1 MRRLL
6 IGPLAAL
13 AASASILVGSATVAS
28 ASHTVRLG
36 DTATLT
42 AKGAGVLVPVEVTCA
57 GFGFPPPPF
66 PPFPGGSN
74 SVTVQVNQRS
84 GNRIAQ
90 GFGSA
95 NVTCDGTPHTVDVLV
110 TAQQAPFKHGT
121 ALATASMFVCDFG
134 GCHTATDSHD
144 IQITK

>member
-13 AASASILVGSATVAS
+13 AASASILIGSATVAS
-28 ASHTVRLG
+28 ATHTVRVG

-42 AKGAGVLVPVEVTCA
+42 AKGAGVLVPVDVTCT

-74 SVTVQVNQRS
+74 SVSVQLTQRS

-95 NVTCDGTPHTVDVLV
+95 AVTCDGIPHTVDVLV
-110 TAQQAPFKHGT
+110 TASQAPFKHGS
-121 ALATASMFVCDFG
+121 ALATASMFLCDFS
-134 GCHTATDSHD
+134 GCHGASDSRD
-144 IQITK
+144 ITVTK

>member
-28 ASHTVRLG
+28 ATHTVRLG
-36 DTATLT
+36 GSATLVS
-42 AKGAGVLVPVEVTCA
+42 KGAGVLVPVEVTCT

-74 SVTVQVNQRS
+74 TVTVQVNQRS

-95 NVTCDGTPHTVDVLV
+95 SVVCDGTQHTVDVLV
-110 TAQQAPFKHGT
+110 TASQAPFKHGT
-121 ALATASMFVCDFG
+121 ALATASMFLCDFS
-134 GCHTATDSHD
+134 GCHPATDSHD
-144 IQITK
+144 ITITK